1 MNKFLAMTVFASL
14 VVIAGPPLFAEE
26 THPVLI
32 LQIKGAVDPA
42 MARYVRR
49 GLEEARQAQASA
61 LVLEL
66 DTPGGLDGSMR
77 KITQEILDSPVPV
90 IAYVSLSGA
99 AGGALIAKSAHVAG
113 AAPEVK
119 NLEELLSQAEGRQ
132 VKTIF
137 GVTTLSLQGRPR
149 QALPASSIEK
159 ILHRL
164 ARPNLAYGLLLLGL
178 YGLIYELAKPR
189 AIFPGILGAF
199 FLVLALVALE
209 TLEVHWGGVALI
221 GLSFLF
227 FVATVKRPAYG
238 VLAVVGVFSFL
249 LGSASLFPGIRIAPF
264 KLPWSTIGAAALLTA
279 AFFLGIVK
287 K

>member
-1 MNKFLAMTVFASL
+1 MNKFLAITVFASL

-32 LQIKGAVDPA
+32 LQIKGAIDPA
-42 MARYVRR
+42 MARYVKR

-66 DTPGGLDGSMR
+66 DTPGGLDSSMR
-77 KITQEILDSPVPV
+77 KIIQAVIDSPVPV
-90 IAYVSLSGA
+90 IAYVSPSG

-137 GVTTLSLQGRPR
+137 GLITLSLQGRPR
-149 QALPASSIEK
+149 QMLPISRMENS
-159 ILHRL
+159 LHRL
-164 ARPNLAYGLLLLGL
+164 AHPNLAYILLLLGI
-178 YGLIYELAKPR
+178 YGLIYELAKPG
-189 AIFPGILGAF
+189 AIFPGILGAI
-199 FLVLALVALE
+199 FLVLAMVALE
-209 TLEVHWGGVALI
+209 TLEVNWGGVALV

-238 VLAVVGVFSFL
+238 VLAVVGLLSFL
-249 LGSASLFPGIRIAPF
+249 LGSASLFPGIRIAPI